1 MADIFNY
8 CPDKI
13 QCLIG
18 GLLPVSGFVDG
29 TFISITKDVM
39 PFTSVKTPDG
49 TMARLYNS
57 DQTYTITL
65 TLHCGSPSNDV
76 LTKFWQLDELTQR
89 GKFSLLI
96 KDPSG
101 SDLFYSAT
109 TWIETLP
116 TLSKSASIDNR
127 VWGLK
132 SSSAI
137 INIGSNSDPSSILQD
152 LINLATGALPALE
165 GLINV

>member
-1 MADIFNY
+1 MAEIFTY
-8 CPDKI
+8 APDSV

-18 GLLPVSGFVDG
+18 GILPVSGFVDG
-29 TFISITKDVM
+29 TFISISKDTM

-49 TMARLYNS
+49 TVARLYNS

-76 LTKFWQLDELTQR
+76 LTKFWQLDEITQR
-89 GKFSLLI
+89 GKFGLFV

-101 SDLFYSAT
+101 SDLFFST
-109 TWIETLP
+109 NTWIEGIPSIT
-116 TLSKSASIDNR
+116 KSATIDSR
-127 VWGLK
+127 VWVLR
-132 SSSAI
+132 SSQAV
-137 INIGSNSDPSSILQD
+137 INIGSNSDPSSIIQD